1 MFRLSDGWHV
11 RVTTL
16 DGSGRPAL
24 FRDYLVFEPD
34 KDRAIALVQ
43 MDVSVNNF
51 ETVLALAP
59 VTLNELRGQR
69 MKPGDVKQLI

>member
-1 MFRLSDGWHV
+1 
-11 RVTTL
+11 
-16 DGSGRPAL
+16 
-24 FRDYLVFEPD
+24 VFEPD